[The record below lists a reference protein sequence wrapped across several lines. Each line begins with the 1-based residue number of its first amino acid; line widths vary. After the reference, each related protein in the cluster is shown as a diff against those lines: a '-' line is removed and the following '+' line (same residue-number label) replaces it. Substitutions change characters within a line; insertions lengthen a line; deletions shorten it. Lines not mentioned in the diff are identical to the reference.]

1 MIIKVTL
8 NSGDRMNYH
17 SHERRDEIWNII
29 SGNGIVVIEGIKQ
42 NVKIGDLIKM
52 SVGCRYIIITE
63 NDMQIIEVQF

>member
-1 MIIKVTL
+1 
-8 NSGDRMNYH
+8 MNYH

-52 SVGCRYIIITE
+52 SASCRYIIITE